1 MNKKNY
7 VILAAVALAAM
18 TGCAGQKEA
27 KSTSGIDLAN
37 MDTTVSAGTDFFRY
51 ACGGW
56 NDAHPLTAEYSRYG
70 TFDML
75 FENSQKQLRDLIEG
89 LAAQQNN
96 QPGTPAQKI
105 GDLYNLAMDSVTLN
119 KQGVEPVKPRLDEI
133 AAMTDKSQIVPMM
146 TKLLYDG
153 KWDKAAL
160 TWAKKNIIWIMTA
173 LL

>member
-75 FENSQKQLRDLIEG
+75 FENSQKGLLLSRITSREHPLR
-89 LAAQQNN
+89 
-96 QPGTPAQKI
+96 
-105 GDLYNLAMDSVTLN
+105 
-119 KQGVEPVKPRLDEI
+119 
-133 AAMTDKSQIVPMM
+133 KSAICI
-146 TKLLYDG
+146 
-153 KWDKAAL
+153 
-160 TWAKKNIIWIMTA
+160 TWQWTA
-173 LL
+173 